1 MADLIESDLREGVL
15 HIRLN
20 RPEKLNAIND
30 AILDGLLKLTEE
42 AHHHAEMGAVV
53 LSGRGRAFSAGG
65 DIQAMEAMDET
76 AFRETI
82 SRYMRLAHAFQ
93 SFPRPIIAALH
104 GHVLA
109 GGFELAVISDI
120 RIAAQGT
127 VLGLPD
133 VALGLSPTSGMTWLL
148 PRIIGLGRALHL
160 TLSGE
165 TITAEEARNIGF
177 VAKVV
182 RGETLIDDAHRMA
195 KTIGGS
201 PKVGIVATKALFY
214 RGLTSDFADATAAE
228 EKAEL
233 ECFRSPE
240 VRQMFQAFL
249 ARKKRRSPTK

>member
-42 AHHHAEMGAVV
+42 AHHHVEMGAVV

-93 SFPRPIIAALH
+93 SFPKPIIAALH

-148 PRIIGLGRALHL
+148 PRIIGLGRALHF

-165 TITAEEARNIGF
+165 TITAEEARNIGL

-195 KTIGGS
+195 KIIGGS
-201 PKVGIVATKALFY
+201 PKVGVAATKALFY

-228 EKAEL
+228 EEAEL

-240 VRQMFQAFL
+240 ARQMFQAFL